1 MMLLSLDIPHP
12 DLSPAQKRMTFTQE
26 AQNAFMSY

>member
-1 MMLLSLDIPHP
+1 MILLSLDIPHP
-12 DLSPAQKRMTFTQE
+12 DLTLAQKRTMFTQE